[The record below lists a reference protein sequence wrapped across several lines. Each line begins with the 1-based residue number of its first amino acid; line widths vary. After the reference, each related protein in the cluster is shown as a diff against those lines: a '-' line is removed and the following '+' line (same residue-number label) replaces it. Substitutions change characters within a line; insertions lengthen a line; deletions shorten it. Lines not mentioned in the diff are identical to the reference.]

1 MMTAYGKDEA
11 IVLQNVSKLYEG
23 SDHYVFQRINLEIG
37 KGEFFVL
44 LGPSGCGKS
53 TLLNMVAGFS
63 RPTEGSLLVGG
74 TSPTG
79 PGADRGMVFQNPYT
93 ALFPWLNVRENVE
106 FGLKMKKIDKR
117 KRKEMADHYI
127 RLVGLAGHEEKLPTE
142 LSGGMQQRVQLA
154 RVLANDPDILLM
166 DEPFGALDAQT
177 RSILQQEL
185 VRIWRETNKTVLFV
199 THDIQEA
206 VILGTQIAIMS
217 PGPASYIKEI
227 YPVALPYPRDPYSE
241 EFLILTRQIAAHF
254 HHTIQTD
261 RVWKRAE
268 SLAR

>member
-1 MMTAYGKDEA
+1 MAQPLKEDA
-11 IVLQNVSKLYEG
+11 IIIEHLSKLYEG
-23 SDHYVFQRINLEIG
+23 SNDYVFRQIDLKIK
-37 KGEFFVL
+37 KGAFFVL

-53 TLLNMVAGFS
+53 TLLNVVAGFILPS
-63 RPTEGSLLVGG
+63 EGSVRVSGR
-74 TSPTG
+74 PIVG

-106 FGLKMKKIDKR
+106 FGLKMKKVDKR
-117 KRKEMADHYI
+117 DRHQVADHYI
-127 RLVGLAGHEEKLPTE
+127 QLVGMAGHEQKLPKE

-177 RSILQQEL
+177 RSVLQQEL
-185 VRIWRETNKTVLFV
+185 VRIWRETDKTVIFV

-206 VILGTQIAIMS
+206 LILATHIAIMT
-217 PGPASYIKEI
+217 PGPEAYIKQV
-227 YPVALPYPRDPYSE
+227 YDVDLPYPRDPVSDK
-241 EFLILTRQIAAHF
+241 FLSLQKQIASHF
-254 HHTIQTD
+254 RNDEQSH
-261 RVWKRAE
+261 VEWKRTE